1 MKIYISPY
9 LVSKS
14 YMLPSIIMVL
24 TVVKRKKK
32 KITDFFFLQ
41 VIAGIPRAV
50 TAEQQALSQWSHSPF
65 KDTLA

>member
-14 YMLPSIIMVL
+14 YMLSSIITVL
-24 TVVKRKKK
+24 TVVKKKPH
-32 KITDFFFLQ
+32 FFFSLQ
-41 VIAGIPRAV
+41 VIADIPRTV
-50 TAEQQALSQWSHSPF
+50 TAEQQALSQWSHSPS

>member
-14 YMLPSIIMVL
+14 YMLSSIIMVL
-24 TVVKRKKK
+24 TVVKK
-32 KITDFFFLQ
+32 THFFFFLQ
-41 VIAGIPRAV
+41 VMAGIPRTV
-50 TAEQQALSQWSHSPF
+50 TAEQQALSQWSHSPS

>member
-14 YMLPSIIMVL
+14 YMLSSIIMVL
-24 TVVKRKKK
+24 TVVKRKK